1 MNKKIYV
8 YLTCIVSAYSST
20 DFAELGFGGMLGD
33 HFPGY
38 EAFMQNGE
46 SLSDSEACHSASNT
60 PRKPFGALSSNL
72 PTPKPSPK
80 KQGLTY
86 DQRLLDGSFDCVVT
100 ETPKPS
106 PQKPILSYPQCSSD
120 SPVSSL
126 QGISPIL
133 SSGSGTSDYVT
144 RSDSASDKEAPS
156 QQTAK
161 GQDKLVQPPTKEDL
175 ILMYNKE
182 RSYLTGVKDLD
193 AWLSL
198 TYEIANLQYKML
210 NNEEYIN
217 VMIGAYNMIH
227 LGGAEYESAKKE
239 LLIKITDEMY
249 DYIDDYTLL
258 QDPDRVPFPPE
269 YLVTFYRHV
278 DFLLFNHYTF
288 EERISAYRKLIIIN
302 VQMRKQHRID
312 LYNAWIDY
320 HECMLKINWQIS
332 AYEAGQPD
340 SGVIEDVKVVFS
352 ELEQRSKI
360 LWNHLYCTRS
370 EKVELAFNLS
380 RVSFYLDDIES
391 ANNYRDFFNQ
401 WVTLADEA
409 KKNQLDVNIQK
420 LIDKERG
427 FQQALEAADSSSFW
441 A

>member
-1 MNKKIYV
+1 
-8 YLTCIVSAYSST
+8 
-20 DFAELGFGGMLGD
+20 
-33 HFPGY
+33 
-38 EAFMQNGE
+38 
-46 SLSDSEACHSASNT
+46 
-60 PRKPFGALSSNL
+60 
-72 PTPKPSPK
+72 
-80 KQGLTY
+80 
-86 DQRLLDGSFDCVVT
+86 
-100 ETPKPS
+100 
-106 PQKPILSYPQCSSD
+106 
-120 SPVSSL
+120 
-126 QGISPIL
+126 
-133 SSGSGTSDYVT
+133 
-144 RSDSASDKEAPS
+144 
-156 QQTAK
+156 
-161 GQDKLVQPPTKEDL
+161 
-175 ILMYNKE
+175 
-182 RSYLTGVKDLD
+182 
-193 AWLSL
+193 
-198 TYEIANLQYKML
+198 
-210 NNEEYIN
+210 
-217 VMIGAYNMIH
+217 
-227 LGGAEYESAKKE
+227 
-239 LLIKITDEMY
+239 MY

-258 QDPDRVPFPPE
+258 QDPDRVAFPPE

-420 LIDKERG
+420 LIDKKRG
-427 FQQALEAADSSSFW
+427 FQQALEALEAADSSSFW